1 MGWKCFATQYSN
13 LCHNLL
19 VNIQCYLVTNSCYYM
34 YVDVKKMYIDST
46 TAAVMYCAV
55 LARLVF
61 LSLGNKT
68 VN

>member
-1 MGWKCFATQYSN
+1 
-13 LCHNLL
+13 
-19 VNIQCYLVTNSCYYM
+19 M
-34 YVDVKKMYIDST
+34 YVDVKKMYIDSA